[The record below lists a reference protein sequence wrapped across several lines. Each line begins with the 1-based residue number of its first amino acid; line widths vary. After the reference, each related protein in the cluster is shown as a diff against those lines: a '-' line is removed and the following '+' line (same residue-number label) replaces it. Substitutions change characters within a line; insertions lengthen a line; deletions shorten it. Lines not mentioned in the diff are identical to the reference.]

1 MAVRVI
7 PAAAVSRASFAIG
20 RLSGYQTGSGADW
33 PDRIFFFLS
42 STLRFFPPHCFMNGG
57 WCFSVA
63 NLP

>member
-42 STLRFFPPHCFMNGG
+42 STLYFY
-57 WCFSVA
+57 V
-63 NLP
+63 